1 MRWTTKEKTPQGNIV
16 YDFYDYPLDDI
27 DLDVI
32 AQKVGKLE
40 DIEEKLGIDADTI
53 FKVLEIIKDMRGY
66 KDNEAIADVITI
78 VEESQDFEKFSARC
92 RSFTKEEYDVLKEAF
107 K

>member
-66 KDNEAIADVITI
+66 LDNTAIAETITH
-78 VEESQDFEKFSARC
+78 VEESLDFEGFS
-92 RSFTKEEYDVLKEAF
+92 SIHHGYTKDEYDALKEAF